1 MNSPDPP
8 TAPTLDPAQA
18 VQLGLFVEM
27 AYTMYDSAPSN
38 PTPPPPSPFIADYN
52 FIAWVQMRDFVFEDG
67 SWMFYGLLAQ
77 HTSKANEFV
86 LAIRGT
92 SNLTEWF
99 DNITSMALVPLD
111 GWGQVAY
118 GFNRI
123 YQTLRIVDYT
133 NSTALAAT
141 AAPAQPVG
149 TFAEQVGA
157 AVQKHAALA
166 KPQDHTATE
175 AATAPMSIEVTGH
188 SLGAALATLYV
199 AENATSSQVT
209 TPLLC
214 TFASPRVGDSTFAAK
229 FDELGIISWRIVN
242 ELDIVPKLPA
252 IGFTHVATEY
262 SYTSGSSVDWSL
274 SCWHALATYL
284 NLLDPTQP
292 ISPECRWPQQFPAAA
307 TSLRVAPKLAA
318 PAVVAAA
325 PAEKELS
332 LPAPSGQGGTINI
345 TIKIGGTD

>member
-1 MNSPDPP
+1 MTAQAFDPK
-8 TAPTLDPAQA
+8 QA
-18 VQLGLFVEM
+18 VQYGLFAE
-27 AYTMYDSAPSN
+27 ATYNMYDGAPSN
-38 PTPPPPSPFIADYN
+38 PTPPPPSPFIAGYR
-52 FIAWVQMRDFVFEDG
+52 FIAWVQMRDFVFEGG

-77 HTSKANEFV
+77 HTSNPNEFV

-99 DNITSMALVPLD
+99 DDITSMALVPLS
-111 GWGQVAY
+111 GWGQVSY

-123 YQTLRIVDYT
+123 YQTLRIVDEAA
-133 NSTALAAT
+133 SAALTAT
-141 AAPAQPVG
+141 PAPTQPTG
-149 TFAEQVGA
+149 TFAQQVAA

-166 KPQDHTATE
+166 KPQDRTALE
-175 AATAPMSIEVTGH
+175 AAAAPMSIEVTGH

-199 AENATSSQVT
+199 AENAAGGHVT

-214 TFASPRVGDSTFAAK
+214 TFASPRVGDSVFAAR
-229 FDELGIISWRIVN
+229 FDQLGIASWRIVN

-274 SCWHALATYL
+274 ACWHELATYL

-292 ISPECRWPQQFPAAA
+292 IAPECRRAPQPAVAAMSLRAAA
-307 TSLRVAPKLAA
+307 EVAA
-318 PAVVAAA
+318 PAPAAAA
-325 PAEKELS
+325 PAAKEIS
-332 LPAPSGQGGTINI
+332 LPAPSEQGGTINI
-345 TIKIGGTD
+345 TIKIGGTN